1 MTREEAILLSAYTG
15 ALLVPDFSDV
25 HKFCEDTLGRPIW
38 THEFADQ
45 DVQKEIR
52 EKLRPQIMELIQN
65 ISALRSV
72 SREKVEETKAVFF
85 QPGVEDVAQA
95 SYRCS
100 HCYVQEFGDTR
111 GINFC
116 PHCGA
121 PMTDEAVEI
130 LAKRMEEIRNV

>member
-1 MTREEAILLSAYTG
+1 MTKEEAIYWLDNGWRQSLEGKY
-15 ALLVPDFSDV
+15 
-25 HKFCEDTLGRPIW
+25 
-38 THEFADQ
+38 
-45 DVQKEIR
+45 R
-52 EKLRPQIMELIQN
+52 EAFDMA
-65 ISALRSV
+65 ISALRTIT
-72 SREKVEETKAVFF
+72 REQAKETKAVFF
-85 QPGVEDVAQA
+85 QPGVEDVAQD

-130 LAKRMEEIRNV
+130 LVKRMEEIRSV

>member
-1 MTREEAILLSAYTG
+1 MSMTKEEAIE
-15 ALLVPDFSDV
+15 ALQ
-25 HKFCEDTLGRPIW
+25 KFVNGYEKTIYGEAVRQNG
-38 THEFADQ
+38 F
-45 DVQKEIR
+45 VQAIKVV
-52 EKLRPQIMELIQN
+52 
-65 ISALRSV
+65 ISALRPIT
-72 SREKVEETKAVFF
+72 REQAKETKAVFF
-85 QPGVEDVAQA
+85 QPGVEDVAQD

-130 LAKRMEEIRNV
+130 LAKRMEEIRSV

>member
-1 MTREEAILLSAYTG
+1 MSMTLEEAIKNREECLRYLEDIG
-15 ALLVPDFSDV
+15 AKATPNCVEAVRWSVKALKAL
-25 HKFCEDTLGRPIW
+25 RPI
-38 THEFADQ
+38 T
-45 DVQKEIR
+45 R
-52 EKLRPQIMELIQN
+52 EQAK
-65 ISALRSV
+65 
-72 SREKVEETKAVFF
+72 ETKAVFF
-85 QPGVEDVAQA
+85 QPGVEDVAQD

-130 LAKRMEEIRNV
+130 LVKRMEEMRND

>member
-1 MTREEAILLSAYTG
+1 MSMTKEEAIKYAESKKIMLEALIFREDCAYGNHAMYSTELSFVNA
-15 ALLVPDFSDV
+15 AL
-25 HKFCEDTLGRPIW
+25 
-38 THEFADQ
+38 
-45 DVQKEIR
+45 
-52 EKLRPQIMELIQN
+52 
-65 ISALRSV
+65 SALRPIT
-72 SREKVEETKAVFF
+72 REQAKETKAVFF
-85 QPGVEDVAQA
+85 QPGVEDVAQD

-130 LAKRMEEIRNV
+130 LVKRMEEMRND

>member
-1 MTREEAILLSAYTG
+1 MSMTKEEAFKQYEEWRNLGFGHSTMPSSEVLVMAMDALRPITREQA
-15 ALLVPDFSDV
+15 
-25 HKFCEDTLGRPIW
+25 K
-38 THEFADQ
+38 
-45 DVQKEIR
+45 
-52 EKLRPQIMELIQN
+52 
-65 ISALRSV
+65 
-72 SREKVEETKAVFF
+72 ETKAVFF
-85 QPGVEDVAQA
+85 QPGVEDVAQD

-130 LAKRMEEIRNV
+130 LAKRMEEIRSV

>member
-1 MTREEAILLSAYTG
+1 MSMTLQEAAIKSCEDRIKHLESTPIHHYGKRQRERAIELERIKIAALRPITREQA
-15 ALLVPDFSDV
+15 
-25 HKFCEDTLGRPIW
+25 K
-38 THEFADQ
+38 
-45 DVQKEIR
+45 
-52 EKLRPQIMELIQN
+52 
-65 ISALRSV
+65 
-72 SREKVEETKAVFF
+72 ETKAVFF
-85 QPGVEDVAQA
+85 QPGVEDVAQD

>member
-1 MTREEAILLSAYTG
+1 MSMTREEAIKSLQNIVKY
-15 ALLVPDFSDV
+15 
-25 HKFCEDTLGRPIW
+25 W
-38 THEFADQ
+38 TYKPTEVEAA
-45 DVQKEIR
+45 K
-52 EKLRPQIMELIQN
+52 MA
-65 ISALRSV
+65 ISALRPIT
-72 SREKVEETKAVFF
+72 REQAKETKAVFF
-85 QPGVEDVAQA
+85 QPGVEDVAQD